1 MKGAQM
7 LQELLVAERSIQD
20 SLDSPVSELKSLV
33 RFADRKKSELLSYI
47 SALEKLLP
55 IPSNAE
61 FESGENGLTK
71 HICSPVALIDGKE
84 VPYGVCCSASTPKAP
99 EDIYP
104 SFTYLGKGV
113 IIKLSTGK
121 ALTESEE
128 YYFYNYPVIKFP

>member
-1 MKGAQM
+1 M

-61 FESGENGLTK
+61 FESVVEIARILLFV
-71 HICSPVALIDGKE
+71 PVEL
-84 VPYGVCCSASTPKAP
+84 VRV
-99 EDIYP
+99 
-104 SFTYLGKGV
+104 LGW
-113 IIKLSTGK
+113 
-121 ALTESEE
+121 
-128 YYFYNYPVIKFP
+128 